1 MASTPSMQPC
11 RRCQRP
17 VVYQTPQCPHCGLWF
32 VAAPGTPDAAMRA
45 LLPVGRT
52 PLSIVAGYLGLLAFL
67 VVPAPLALILG
78 IVAVRDLQQQP
89 GKHGMG
95 RAVFAIVM
103 GALGTLALL
112 ALALS

>member
-1 MASTPSMQPC
+1 MTPPMQPC
-11 RRCQRP
+11 RRCKQP
-17 VVYQTPQCPHCGLWF
+17 VVFQTPQCPHCGLVF
-32 VAAPGTPDAAMRA
+32 AGLPGQDDATMRA

-52 PLSIVAGYLGLLAFL
+52 PLSIIAGYVGLLSFL

-78 IVAVRDLQQQP
+78 ILAVLDLRKQP

-103 GALGTLALL
+103 GVLGTIALV
-112 ALALS
+112 ALALG